1 MNQIA
6 QKLKQGTLTTQKV
19 LEAISTEE
27 SQELFNLIA
36 EDKNS
41 YDVVESGIMTRKQYY
56 LRLGKLVKLDL
67 IKRVGKRYALTTFG
81 YVVYETQLTLV
92 MVITSYNAVNSLK
105 NRKTLTLNEK
115 SNDVPVSRSHLLAVY
130 YDISLHNWNL

>member
-1 MNQIA
+1 M
-6 QKLKQGTLTTQKV
+6 KEGTLTIQNV
-19 LEAISTEE
+19 IEAISTEE

-41 YDVVESGIMTRKQYY
+41 YDVVESGMTRKQYY

-67 IKRVGKRYALTTFG
+67 IKRVGKRYTLTTLG

-92 MVITSYNAVNSLK
+92 MAIASYNAINSVNMIP
-105 NRKTLTLNEK
+105 TNEGIEVA
-115 SNDVPVSRSHLLAVY
+115 NEIIL
-130 YDISLHNWNL
+130 

>member
-1 MNQIA
+1 M
-6 QKLKQGTLTTQKV
+6 KEGTLTIQKV
-19 LEAISTEE
+19 IEAISTEE

-67 IKRVGKRYALTTFG
+67 IKRVGKRYTLTTFG
-81 YVVYETQLTLV
+81 YVVYETQLTLI
-92 MVITSYNAVNSLK
+92 MTIASYNPINSVD
-105 NRKTLTLNEK
+105 RIPTNEGIEVA
-115 SNDVPVSRSHLLAVY
+115 NEMIL
-130 YDISLHNWNL
+130 

>member
-1 MNQIA
+1 
-6 QKLKQGTLTTQKV
+6 LKEWTLTTQKV

-81 YVVYETQLTLV
+81 YIIYETQLTLV
-92 MVITSYNAVNSLK
+92 MVITSYNAIDSANMIPTSEGFEVVNQIIL
-105 NRKTLTLNEK
+105 
-115 SNDVPVSRSHLLAVY
+115 
-130 YDISLHNWNL
+130 